1 MWIRSGWICYACGK
15 SKVLDTD
22 LDTSLAPAYKTT
34 KNKSCDKKVL
44 VTHLDTSRASACK
57 TTENKSTVDDPW
69 RTVILVTEQALFED
83 LRQLTQ
89 EP

>member
-22 LDTSLAPAYKTT
+22 LDTSL
-34 KNKSCDKKVL
+34 
-44 VTHLDTSRASACK
+44 ASACK